1 METIKENYVSL
12 KIAKLLKNKGFDE
25 PCLSYFWEDE
35 DDNQI
40 NYQVSYIDRPFTY
53 KQLYS
58 GDILRPTHQMVL
70 KWLREKYKIAINIR
84 IVCKKTISY
93 VFDIWDFNII
103 HPNKF
108 TGGTIDLREQQFDFP
123 SYEEATEEAIKYCLT
138 NLI

>member
-1 METIKENYVSL
+1 MEIIKDDYVSL
-12 KIAKLLKNKGFDE
+12 EIAKLLKEKGFNE

-35 DDNQI
+35 NDNQI
-40 NYQVSYIDRPFTY
+40 DYTDRPFTY

-58 GDILRPTHQMVL
+58 EDILRPTHQMAL
-70 KWLREKYKIAINIR
+70 KWLREKHKIAINIR

-103 HPNKF
+103 HPNKLV
-108 TGGTIDLREQQFDFP
+108 GGTIDLREQQFDFK
-123 SYEEATEEAIKYCLT
+123 SYEEATEEAIKYCLN